1 MPELCR
7 FYGIIIR
14 MYMEVGAPHHLPH
27 FHAYYQEDVAVFTLD
42 PVDLIAGTLPRKQ
55 RRLVEAWAE
64 LHQAELRADWDRLQ
78 AGEAPLPIDPLEGRK
93 T

>member
-14 MYMEVGAPHHLPH
+14 MYFLDHNPPH
-27 FHAYYQEDVAVFTLD
+27 FHAEYQGQRAEFDIRTLEI
-42 PVDLIAGTLPRKQ
+42 IAGHVPSRAHAMVLEWAATHR
-55 RRLVEAWAE
+55 AE
-64 LHQAELRADWDRLQ
+64 LLANWQRTTVPEALIPI
-78 AGEAPLPIDPLEGRK
+78 APL

>member
-14 MYMEVGAPHHLPH
+14 MYFLDHNPPHL
-27 FHAYYQEDVAVFTLD
+27 HAEYQ
-42 PVDLIAGTLPRKQ
+42 GQ
-55 RRLVEAWAE
+55 RAE
-64 LHQAELRADWDRLQ
+64 FDIR
-78 AGEAPLPIDPLEGRK
+78 